1 MFVLAT
7 ERLCVRFSVFQVRVC
22 YFYLFFLFL
31 VVNTSAKS
39 TARAP
44 LPSLE
49 FPCLFSLEFHNRKAS
64 STAVVMTVIC

>member
-1 MFVLAT
+1 VLF
-7 ERLCVRFSVFQVRVC
+7 LSV
-22 YFYLFFLFL
+22 FFLFL

-39 TARAP
+39 TARVP